1 FSPLITIS
9 LSFTNTAPN
18 GSFPCS
24 LDFKARSIAFLIKY
38 SLFFVIVSSI
48 IIIYLAE
55 FGARDAG
62 RTGIV
67 QPPEIDDSHARQ
79 WSTAQESL
87 IPTRGSSPP
96 LRNRGFPRAG
106 VVHRSEIAE
115 SRAQEWSTAQKLLN
129 PERGSGPPLR
139 NR

>member
-1 FSPLITIS
+1 INCFSNKVFIIL
-9 LSFTNTAPN
+9 
-18 GSFPCS
+18 CH
-24 LDFKARSIAFLIKY
+24 SILHY
-38 SLFFVIVSSI
+38 NHFFSRIW
-48 IIIYLAE
+48 
-55 FGARDAG
+55 RAG

-115 SRAQEWSTAQKLLN
+115 SRAQERSTAKKLQN
-129 PERGSGPPLR
+129 PTHESGPQLT
-139 NR
+139 NREKSR